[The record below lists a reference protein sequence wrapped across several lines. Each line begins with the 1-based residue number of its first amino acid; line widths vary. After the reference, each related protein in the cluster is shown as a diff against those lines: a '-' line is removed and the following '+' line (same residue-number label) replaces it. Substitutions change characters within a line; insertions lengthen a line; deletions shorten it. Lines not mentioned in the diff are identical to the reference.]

1 LRPLILLRPSS
12 ILIQIIRSRIVYY
25 SIKYNG
31 FYINLI
37 IQLQIKFCIIKLS
50 IIKFCII
57 KLSIIK
63 FCIIKLSTIKF
74 CIIKLS
80 IIKFY
85 LYLFVCLAIVFS
97 CGVS

>member
-1 LRPLILLRPSS
+1 MLIILRPSS
-12 ILIQIIRSRIVYY
+12 TLIQIIRSRIVYY

-50 IIKFCII
+50 IIK
-57 KLSIIK
+57 LSI
-63 FCIIKLSTIKF
+63 IKF